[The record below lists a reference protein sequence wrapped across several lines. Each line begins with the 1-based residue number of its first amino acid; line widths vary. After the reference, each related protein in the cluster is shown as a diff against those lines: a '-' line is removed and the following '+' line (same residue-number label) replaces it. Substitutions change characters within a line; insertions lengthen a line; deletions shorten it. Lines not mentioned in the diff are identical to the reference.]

1 MKPVVSCGCRAVAAG
16 ITCGYG
22 RLSGSIMAINLEARI
37 ERLEMKH
44 AAMERCIQDLTD
56 LKGLLEFYVEIQR
69 MKAEDKVK
77 HGNNRRI

>member
-1 MKPVVSCGCRAVAAG
+1 MV
-16 ITCGYG
+16 
-22 RLSGSIMAINLEARI
+22 INLEARI